1 MFTTYEKIKRSYSK
15 ICEVFMNTK
24 LIYHIFVSQL
34 KSVSGNHLWVKNLIE
49 KESEFEKNAKL
60 FKIK

>member
-1 MFTTYEKIKRSYSK
+1 
-15 ICEVFMNTK
+15 MNTK